1 MFTNYK
7 INRHGTEA
15 EAFNEF
21 HFMDS
26 IEGVKLFIQLSNGT
40 EFSGFLGD
48 FLGEKMKTFFNS
60 YSSENYEVVKVQF
73 FFANVRYIL
82 TDIDDFSISDFLN
95 ECEYALSGITGIEEY
110 FK

>member
-1 MFTNYK
+1 MFINYK

-26 IEGVKLFIQLSNGT
+26 IEGVKIYVCLSNGT
-40 EFSGFLGD
+40 EFLGNFLG
-48 FLGEKMKTFFNS
+48 KNMKKFFNF
-60 YSSENYEVVKVQF
+60 YSNKNYESVRVQF
-73 FFANVRYIL
+73 FFANVRYIV
-82 TDIDDFSISDFLN
+82 TDTNDFSIPDFLN